1 MYTLR
6 LLLRQLKWLVAPGLT
21 PATGAAGDGIH
32 HNIAVQ
38 HQMFGKRKQ
47 AQLDAGGEAAGVGN
61 MLCRA
66 GGTAV
71 QLGKAV
77 DEVMVVAL
85 DAIVHGEVDYLQ
97 VFRYVVAFHE
107 FLRVT
112 MSGTEE

>member
-1 MYTLR
+1 ML
-6 LLLRQLKWLVAPGLT
+6 
-21 PATGAAGDGIH
+21 
-32 HNIAVQ
+32 
-38 HQMFGKRKQ
+38 GKRKQ

-107 FLRVT
+107 F
-112 MSGTEE
+112 SGVAMRRAEEKHIDFVQRKFVGKR